1 MLIPCTTKKKLLTSR
16 DSIRKQLPVPCDCS
30 IVLVLLVY
38 TSLDNSQHSLR
49 YITRYLF
56 SLFFVFVFFHF
67 FFSFIFDSLMYS
79 IACIQHVYVY
89 IYVYTKAQSDN
100 FCEEHI
106 REVTFD
112 FDVAFLS
119 IYFRLNPEFNHFDCA
134 FLASQR

>member
-79 IACIQHVYVY
+79 IMYTTCIR
-89 IYVYTKAQSDN
+89 IYVCTKAQSDN